1 MLQRALLEGN
11 STARSNHVESEERGK
26 DEQRKETSA
35 LNIYKENIFRIYGRE
50 PGNISS
56 LSPRGQA
63 TGPVLSNGVVNQG
76 TKLSPSNTRGHVDES
91 KGNEFSAL
99 TNRNL
104 STSSTAS
111 PTATATDKR
120 EARDKPDSSLAKT
133 PRTSVFIRLRLCC
146 Y

>member
-1 MLQRALLEGN
+1 
-11 STARSNHVESEERGK
+11 
-26 DEQRKETSA
+26 
-35 LNIYKENIFRIYGRE
+35 
-50 PGNISS
+50 
-56 LSPRGQA
+56 
-63 TGPVLSNGVVNQG
+63 VNQG
-76 TKLSPSNTRGHVDES
+76 TKLSPSHTRGHIDES

-111 PTATATDKR
+111 PTATATEKR

-133 PRTSVFIRLRLCC
+133 PRTSVIIRLLQCW